1 MIVEYFWWLLT
12 MACVVWYFTVT
23 IYVAVKGS
31 IDIKEML
38 TRLSDTSNDR
48 PDSPGGAS

>member
-1 MIVEYFWWLLT
+1 MIGEHVFWWLLT

-38 TRLSDTSNDR
+38 SRLGDNSND
-48 PDSPGGAS
+48 PPE